1 MKSSKIV
8 VMTTFII
15 CLGISLLPLNM
26 YAADK
31 GSNAVTVVNTP
42 SNPVPVTGTVGIS
55 PSSINVTVTSGTPF
69 HHTADAHFA
78 DGQEYN
84 ITPNQTLTS
93 PTVLETLSVRCVA
106 ESGQKIRAVFNIL
119 FSQTANDVVSLY
131 VPLAYQFTDQFG
143 YEHYTAL
150 TTINVWTPGGT
161 YFPYFHLFFTRGPSN
176 VGGGYCEYSV
186 SGRTF

>member
-1 MKSSKIV
+1 MIMKSLRIA
-8 VMTTFII
+8 VMATFII
-15 CLGISLLPLNM
+15 CLGISLFPLDM
-26 YAADK
+26 YAAK
-31 GSNAVTVVNTP
+31 VPPAPNEVTVINTP

-55 PSSINVTVTSGTPF
+55 PSSISVTIDRGTPF
-69 HHTADAHFA
+69 HHTADAHLA
-78 DGQEYN
+78 DGLYN
-84 ITPNQTLTS
+84 NVTPNQTLTS

-150 TTINVWTPGGT
+150 TTIKV
-161 YFPYFHLFFTRGPSN
+161 
-176 VGGGYCEYSV
+176 
-186 SGRTF
+186 